1 MGSSNTSPKLKPGS
15 AAAAKTDPEIQAHQE
30 WLGFLQPRGLVVAQ
44 AAMQEAAWVLEQV
57 GVQ

>member
-1 MGSSNTSPKLKPGS
+1 MPRRRR
-15 AAAAKTDPEIQAHQE
+15 KTDPEIQAHQE

-44 AAMQEAAWVLEQV
+44 AAMQEAVWVLEQV